1 MIAKE
6 RTMGSGRIVNIGL
19 IVALVI
25 LVVVLLKQIT

>member
-6 RTMGSGRIVNIGL
+6 RTMGSGRIVNIAL
-19 IVALVI
+19 IVVLAI